1 MSSDELEGLKK
12 AILEYDAD
20 AAVALTQECVDGG
33 MDPQAIM
40 DAMTAAIREVGDGY
54 GQGELFLPDLVGAA
68 NALEKASP
76 IVTAALKQ
84 AGAKRDSLGK
94 VVIGTVAG
102 DIHTIGKSMVIS
114 LMTAEGFEVVD
125 LGTNVATDR
134 FVDAVKEEEPAIL
147 AMSALLSTTAPESK
161 RVVEELTKL
170 GLREQ
175 VKIMV
180 GGGAINEQF
189 AQAIGADGYEPTAP
203 EAAALAHKLLK
214 V

>member
-1 MSSDELEGLKK
+1 MSIDMLDRLKR

-20 AAVALTQECVDGG
+20 AAVALAQEAVGGGVD
-33 MDPQAIM
+33 PVTIM
-40 DAMTAAIREVGDGY
+40 DTMTTAIREVGDGY

-76 IVTAALKQ
+76 IVTAALQ
-84 AGAKRDSLGK
+84 RAGAKRDSLGK

-102 DIHTIGKSMVIS
+102 DIHTIGKSMVMS
-114 LMTAEGFEVVD
+114 LMTAEGFEVAD

-134 FVDAVKEEEPAIL
+134 FITAVREEHPDIL

-161 RVVEELTKL
+161 RVVEELTEL

-203 EAAALAHKLLK
+203 GAAALARKLLN